1 MLIGAVLLLPGV
13 KFRKIIFKGLRI
25 PSFKDP
31 LPHFANGQVI
41 NMDTNYLTQDNYLQF
56 GMMMN
61 ICYSHLG
68 R

>member
-13 KFRKIIFKGLRI
+13 NFSKIIFKGLWI
-25 PSFKDP
+25 PLFKDP